1 MVKGFIKNQ
10 KFHPITQSKG
20 VRSKRVPKERRQI
33 GIVTGGLLLGARAV
47 AGGVAKGVASGAGK
61 SVTAIGT
68 PLAKSA
74 GSALLSS
81 IASGTKGGLKIAG
94 QAVAKDVK
102 EGLKA
107 QLGQCHPVSIN
118 PRTGQVG
125 GINLVGG
132 GVKIDS
138 CVLGAVAQSKTTNL
152 DTISSGLFSSD
163 FNALPEDKKAVA
175 LFMQQ
180 GNAKR

>member
-1 MVKGFIKNQ
+1 LKGYKKDG
-10 KFHPITQSKG
+10 KFHPI
-20 VRSKRVPKERRQI
+20 RNKRTPRVRRQI
-33 GIVTGGLLLGARAV
+33 GIVTGGLALGTKA
-47 AGGVAKGVASGAGK
+47 VAKGVASGVAKGAGK

-74 GSALLSS
+74 GSKLLSS
-81 IASGTKGGLKIAG
+81 IGSGTKGGLKIAG
-94 QAVAKDVK
+94 KAVGTSIK
-102 EGLKA
+102 EELKG

-125 GINLVGG
+125 GINLAGG
-132 GVKIDS
+132 SVKVDS
-138 CVLGAVAQSKTTNL
+138 CVLKAVAQSKTTDLN
-152 DTISSGLFSSD
+152 TISSGLFSSD
-163 FNALPEDKKAVA
+163 FNSLPEDRKAVV